1 VKGRAKQ
8 LVEDERFRRIMVP
21 AYRFAARAMVF
32 NPGPRVLVNGMAKT
46 GTHLASSLLKNLPRM
61 MFSGRHYSLAEFS
74 RSSQKTKIGEV
85 PDVDWERLRK
95 SMALVNDGQFMT
107 SHFPGLKEIFR
118 ILQELDYRTVVI
130 MRDPRDVVV
139 SAAFFITRLRRHE
152 LHERFN
158 TEMNDMS
165 SRLMSCI
172 QGMPADH
179 NGLGMESIG
188 HRTSMY
194 LRWLDAPDTHI
205 CRFEDLVGTAGGGS
219 DERQLSEVLAIAKQV
234 GRSLTLDEAKSV
246 ARKTW
251 SVTSPTFRKGTIGDW
266 RNHFEPEHKTAFK
279 ELAGQALIELGYEND
294 MDW

>member
-1 VKGRAKQ
+1 MKGLAKQ

-32 NPGPRVLVNGMAKT
+32 SPGPRVLLNGMAKT
-46 GTHLASSLLKNLPRM
+46 GTHLASSLLKNLPQM

-74 RSSQKTKIGEV
+74 RTSEKTKIGEV

-95 SMALVNDGQFMT
+95 TMGLVNGGQFMT
-107 SHFPGLKEIFR
+107 SHFPGLQEIFR

-139 SAAFFITRLRRHE
+139 SAAFFITKLRRHD

-158 TEMNDMS
+158 AEMNDMS

-172 QGMPADH
+172 RGLPADT

-188 HRTSMY
+188 HRTTLY
-194 LRWLDAPDTHI
+194 LGWLDAPNTYT
-205 CRFEDLVGTAGGGS
+205 CRFEDLVGTRGGGS
-219 DERQLSEVLAIAKQV
+219 DRRQLNEIRAIAKQV
-234 GRSLTLDEAKSV
+234 GRPLTLPEAEGV

-251 SVTSPTFRKGTIGDW
+251 STTSPTFRKGTIGDW
-266 RNHFEPEHKTAFK
+266 RNHFRPEHKTAFK
-279 ELAGQALIELGYEND
+279 ELAGQALVELGYETS